1 MVFRWLLVLLGLVA
15 LSTCRA
21 SNDRQREMKAEQYLN
36 AVKTFADNVLAHGR
50 DVYGP
55 KQTPLFVDGINVD
68 TLEPPVWKKNGEKWI
83 LSNLASQQILIR
95 VLDGLS
101 SATGDP
107 KYRNA
112 AIAATKYA
120 FENLRDPSGLLYW
133 GGHWC
138 YDALGDRT
146 VGENKVHEFKRH
158 YPYYEFMWRID
169 PDATRKLIEAAWA
182 AHVLNWE
189 NLDFNRHGNY
199 GVDPTGVWDH
209 TYKGGK
215 VPFIGK
221 GLTFMISGTDLVYA
235 AAMLS
240 HFSGDP
246 KPLVWAERLA
256 QRYMDARHPVTK
268 LGAENFS
275 DPESRRVEKQF
286 PEFGGRFTEA
296 TVVDLYGARYTYC
309 AACLLRLGETLGSKG
324 RKFLQ
329 WGLEELTA
337 RAKYGYD
344 EETNSFWAMLI
355 DGTKLT
361 PEDRKHDG
369 YVEAKWLEKRPAGSQ
384 YFFPYALAYK
394 LSKDKLM
401 WDMVRKIG
409 RGLGLGDLGEEA
421 GKNAAV
427 NMSTGANDP
436 LLIFGLLEL
445 WEGTKSQVY
454 LDLAQK
460 IADNALES
468 RVTNG
473 FFVQSKNHINASFND
488 PLSLALLH
496 LHAAILDLPSRP
508 PTYWLSAG
516 YLHCPYDGIGRTY
529 DRNVIYSRLRGEP
542 EP

>member
-1 MVFRWLLVLLGLVA
+1 MVTVLVTLTAAVCAADSGQDKMA
-15 LSTCRA
+15 AERYLS
-21 SNDRQREMKAEQYLN
+21 
-36 AVKTFADNVLAHGR
+36 AVKAFADNVLAYGR

-55 KQTPLFVDGINVD
+55 VRTPLFVDGINVD
-68 TLEPPVWKKNGEKWI
+68 TLEPPVWKKNGERWI
-83 LSNLASQQILIR
+83 LSNLASQQTLIR

-112 AIAATKYA
+112 AIAAVKYA
-120 FENLRDPSGLLYW
+120 FDHLRDSSGLLYW

-158 YPYYEFMWRID
+158 YPYYEFMWKID
-169 PDATRKLIEAAWA
+169 PEATRRLIEAAWA
-182 AHVLNWE
+182 AHILNWD

-209 TYKGGK
+209 DYKGGK

-221 GLTFMISGTDLVYA
+221 GLTFMMSGTDLVYA

-246 KPLVWAERLA
+246 KPMVWAERLA
-256 QRYMDARHPVTK
+256 QRYMDARHPKTK

-296 TVVDLYGARYTYC
+296 TVVDLYGSRYTYC
-309 AACLLRLGETLGSKG
+309 AACLLRLGETLGPKG

-329 WGLEELTA
+329 WGLEDLTA

-369 YVEAKWLEKRPAGSQ
+369 YVESRWLEKRPAGSS
-384 YFFPYALAYK
+384 YFFAYALAYK

-409 RGLGLGDLGEEA
+409 RGLDLGDFGEEP
-421 GKNAAV
+421 GR
-427 NMSTGANDP
+427 STGINFSTTSNDP

-445 WEGTKSQVY
+445 WEGTKSDSY
-454 LDLAQK
+454 LKLAQK
-460 IADNALES
+460 IADNALET

-473 FFVQSKNHINASFND
+473 FFVQSKDHVNAKFDD
-488 PLSLALLH
+488 PLPLALLH
-496 LHAAILDLPSRP
+496 LRAAILGLPQNP
-508 PTYWLSAG
+508 PAYWLSRG
-516 YLHCPYDGIGRTY
+516 YLHCPYDGKGRTY
-529 DRNVIYSRLRGEP
+529 DHAVIYSRLRGEP

>member
-1 MVFRWLLVLLGLVA
+1 MVWGLFVA
-15 LSTCRA
+15 SVIAMLSSSCMA
-21 SNDRQREMKAEQYLN
+21 ADEQDRLKADKYLD
-36 AVKTFADNVLAHGR
+36 AVKTFADKVLAHGR

-55 KQTPLFVDGINVD
+55 KSTPLFVDGINVD

-83 LSNLASQQILIR
+83 LSNLATQQVLFR
-95 VLDGLS
+95 VLDGLTT
-101 SATGDP
+101 ATGEP

-112 AIAATKYA
+112 AIAAIKYA

-138 YDALGDRT
+138 YDALGDRN

-158 YPYYEFMWRID
+158 YPYYELMWKID
-169 PDATRKLIEAAWA
+169 PDATRKLIKAVWA

-189 NLDFNRHGNY
+189 NLDFNRHGTY
-199 GVDPTGVWDH
+199 GVSTEGVWDH
-209 TYKGGK
+209 EYKGGK
-215 VPFIGK
+215 VPFVGK
-221 GLTFMISGTDLVYA
+221 GLTFMMTGTDLIYA

-246 KPLVWAERLA
+246 RPMVWAERLA
-256 QRYMDARHPVTK
+256 QRYMDARHPQTK

-296 TVVDLYGARYTYC
+296 TVVDLYGSRYTYC
-309 AACLLRLGETLGSKG
+309 AACLLRLGETLGPKG

-329 WGLEELTA
+329 WGLEDLAA

-355 DGTKLT
+355 DGTKLS
-361 PEDRKHDG
+361 PEDRKHEG
-369 YVEAKWLEKRPAGSQ
+369 YIETRWLEKRKANSG
-384 YFFPYALAYK
+384 YFFAYALAYK

-409 RGLGLGDLGEEA
+409 RGLGLGDLGEE
-421 GKNAAV
+421 GGRNASV
-427 NMSTGANDP
+427 NMSTTEDDP
-436 LLIFGLLEL
+436 VLIFALLEL
-445 WEGTKSQVY
+445 WEGTKSRTF

-460 IADNALES
+460 IADNALEN

-473 FFVQSKNHINASFND
+473 FFVASKNHVNAKFDD
-488 PLSLALLH
+488 PLPLALLH
-496 LHAAILDLPSRP
+496 LRAAILGTTNKP
-508 PTYWLSAG
+508 PTYWLSRG
-516 YLHCPYDGIGRTY
+516 YLHCPYDGKGRTY
-529 DRNVIYSRLRGEP
+529 DHAVIYSRLRGEP